1 MAKLMNMCSFCDFSR
16 KVQLRQ
22 SRSAASTS
30 WSAAFRASSKVVDV
44 FVNEN

>member
-1 MAKLMNMCSFCDFSR
+1 LCRFAYG

-30 WSAAFRASSKVVDV
+30 WSAAFRTSSKVIDV
-44 FVNEN
+44 FVNENQENIKPK